1 MEKTYVCSGAKMYCS
16 FGDKIADLVV
26 FPDRTVNLSGSP
38 MANVSD
44 HISMSNIRCFGKCHT
59 VAYPPTGSATSA
71 NHGVLTPMACVPGTL
86 FDWDEGKDDYVV
98 KGKAALLNTSYCR
111 CKWGGVISIL
121 NDGQH
126 SDIFDSAYYERL
138 LADSFKEEEESLAE
152 EKKEEEHPWLDLAE
166 YIPVAGSILGMYR
179 EAKKGN
185 WWMVALNAGFLVL
198 DVAGLFTFGATTAA
212 STAAKAGTKAALK
225 ATGKYLA
232 RETMTGA
239 AVGTAT
245 GAALGKSSELLS
257 KKKGGK
263 G

>member
-1 MEKTYVCSGAKMYCS
+1 MYCS

-26 FPDRTVNLSGSP
+26 FPDRTVDLSGPP

-71 NHGVLTPMACVPGTL
+71 NHGVLTPMACVPGTI
-86 FDWDEGKDDYVV
+86 FEWEEGKDDYIV

-111 CKWGGVISIL
+111 CKWGGVIKIV

-126 SDIFDSAYYERL
+126 TETFDSGYYERL
-138 LADSFKEEEESLAE
+138 LADSFKEEDEPLV
-152 EKKEEEHPWLDLAE
+152 EKKEEENLWLDLAE
-166 YIPVAGSILGMYR
+166 CIPVAGSILGMVR
-179 EAKKGN
+179 EARKGN

-212 STAAKAGTKAALK
+212 STAAKAGTKAAIK
-225 ATGKYLA
+225 VTGKYLVK
-232 RETMTGA
+232 ETMTGA
-239 AVGTAT
+239 AAGIAAGTAMEK
-245 GAALGKSSELLS
+245 GSELLS
-257 KKKGGK
+257 KKKGGR
-263 G
+263 GNG